1 MVAREALDEREVT
14 LPDSNLAL
22 NSSLRVLRVSFLM
35 LRCCTWDGERKSL
48 LDKTGGYLAV
58 ASWSHILLGNEG
70 IPECHIDTSLSFE
83 PILSHLI
90 RETLLF
96 GTLLVSLGR
105 PYAST
110 S

>member
-1 MVAREALDEREVT
+1 MVAREALDERDVT

-22 NSSLRVLRVSFLM
+22 NSSRRVLRVSFLM
-35 LRCCTWDGERKSL
+35 LRCCTWDEKVKVFST
-48 LDKTGGYLAV
+48 KTGGYLAV
-58 ASWSHILLGNEG
+58 ASRPHVLLGNEG